1 MKYLLLPLLV
11 VALLWIIS
19 IAWFNRRKS
28 PGDNHSGGDGGSGD
42 SGGSFSS
49 SSCDSSDGGCGG
61 GDGGG
66 GD

>member
-28 PGDNHSGGDGGSGD
+28 PGNNRD
-42 SGGSFSS
+42 SGGGDTGGGFSS
-49 SSCDSSDGGCGG
+49 SGCDGHDGGCDG